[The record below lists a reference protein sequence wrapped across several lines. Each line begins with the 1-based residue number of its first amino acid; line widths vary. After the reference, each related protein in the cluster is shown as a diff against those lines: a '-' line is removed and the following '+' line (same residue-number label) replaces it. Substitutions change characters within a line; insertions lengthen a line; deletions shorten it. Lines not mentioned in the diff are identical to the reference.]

1 MRQTTQASNF
11 GSAPF
16 SALSL
21 AETDASGSTLPTYT
35 WQYDAD
41 NRVTQS
47 GSSYPGDGT
56 VTYGYDCASQ
66 LTSAAYSSPSS
77 GVTSP
82 QTFSYDANDN
92 RNSTGYVT
100 GPNNELLSDGTY
112 SYQVDAN
119 GNEIARWVDNNG
131 VRESSPQPGDTQITV
146 YGWDY
151 RNRLTTATSY
161 ADYTDYHL
169 SQNAT
174 QTIQYT
180 YDVFNRRISE
190 TVTTGGVSTTE
201 YFVYDGQQV
210 LLQLSATGAVTER
223 YLWGPA
229 ADKVLAEESA
239 SGVSWLLTDGQGSVR
254 DVVTYTAGATAI
266 ADHIDYSAFGVEY
279 ETTPSADPGIG
290 FAGQFWD
297 AAAGSYYCEAR
308 SYNPSTGRY
317 ESVDPTGFSAGD
329 PNLYAYVFNDPTN
342 LVDPTGEAVAR
353 GPTVPMLAAPGT
365 TWVWPWD
372 YSNAS
377 WNPYDTLQLWTGVN
391 KQVFP
396 HGGGVLGSA
405 CAEAGM
411 VTGAA
416 LEFFAGVGVFSNG
429 AGVFGG
435 GGGVKPLDPSVSWPK
450 PAMVGGAYAG
460 GGGGVF
466 LTNATS
472 VMGIGGEFQTF
483 NLNVGCG
490 PAKFSASYAQSSDG
504 IWMLSVLPP
513 VAGDGLGF
521 DVSTYQTDTR
531 TIGW

>member
-1 MRQTTQASNF
+1 M
-11 GSAPF
+11 
-16 SALSL
+16 
-21 AETDASGSTLPTYT
+21 
-35 WQYDAD
+35 
-41 NRVTQS
+41 
-47 GSSYPGDGT
+47 
-56 VTYGYDCASQ
+56 
-66 LTSAAYSSPSS
+66 
-77 GVTSP
+77 
-82 QTFSYDANDN
+82 
-92 RNSTGYVT
+92 
-100 GPNNELLSDGTY
+100 
-112 SYQVDAN
+112 
-119 GNEIARWVDNNG
+119 
-131 VRESSPQPGDTQITV
+131 
-146 YGWDY
+146 
-151 RNRLTTATSY
+151 TTATSY

-254 DVVTYTAGATAI
+254 DVVQRTRPAQRLLPTTSTTRRLAI
-266 ADHIDYSAFGVEY
+266 KY
-279 ETTPSADPGIG
+279 ETTPPPTPASASPVNSGTR
-290 FAGQFWD
+290 
-297 AAAGSYYCEAR
+297 AAGSYYCEAR

-342 LVDPTGEAVAR
+342 LVDPTGEMIAG

-450 PAMVGGAYAG
+450 PAMVEGAYAG